1 MQTDTYANLV
11 KLIQALI
18 GAGTLTLDEHRNI
31 FQLVNRR
38 LSDAYN
44 TTQSWPRY
52 LVPSEKRD
60 INHYTLS
67 DATSSTSTSVNQNY
81 ILLGDN
87 DGNVGKEN
95 TNVYQGVTSSSIV
108 IFKSS
113 ASQTIGGESIAADS
127 WIVTTGSAT
136 KQSDGR
142 YRVVNTTPQFGE
154 SDTDKKAAL
163 ENVEVFTPRAGSDVL
178 GVERKNL
185 IPYAESGE
193 NTIGEFFRIHRKKA
207 FLNQSQLEY
216 DFFIDVDG
224 ANILNTAN
232 SSDRSAFVTYKKQL
246 TLVSITEGG
255 SPAVTDYTNDSTAV
269 PKEFFYYIAHSVY
282 ADFLRIERRY
292 EEAIREEASAQNYLA
307 QELEKLDIIANNN
320 NLKKKF
326 STHLNRNS
334 R

>member
-60 INHYTLS
+60 IIHYTLS
-67 DATSSTSTSVNQNY
+67 DATSSTSTNVNQNY
-81 ILLGDN
+81 VLLGQTD
-87 DGNVGKEN
+87 DGSFSKEN
-95 TNVYQGVTSSSIV
+95 TNVYQGVTTTNVIIYKNSSNAWV
-108 IFKSS
+108 V
-113 ASQTIGGESIAADS
+113 ATGGGA
-127 WIVTTGSAT
+127 VL
-136 KQSDGR
+136 QSDGR
-142 YRVVNTTPQFGE
+142 YRITVAGTAQFTE
-154 SDTDKKAAL
+154 ADDDKKVAL

-178 GVERKNL
+178 DVERKNL
-185 IPYAESGE
+185 VPYVESGE

-246 TLVSITEGG
+246 TLVSISESG
-255 SPAVTDYTNDSTAV
+255 SPAVTDYTNDSTAI

-292 EEAIREEASAQNYLA
+292 EQALQEEAVAQNYLA

>member
-60 INHYTLS
+60 IIHYTLS

-87 DGNVGKEN
+87 DGNTGKLD
-95 TNVYQGVTSSSIV
+95 TNVYQGVTTTNAI
-108 IFKSS
+108 IYKN
-113 ASQTIGGESIAADS
+113 ASDA
-127 WIVTTGSAT
+127 WIVATGATVAIQSNGKYRITGAGTT
-136 KQSDGR
+136 
-142 YRVVNTTPQFGE
+142 QFTE
-154 SDTDKKAAL
+154 ADDDKKVAL
-163 ENVEVFTPRAGSDVL
+163 ENVEVFTPRSGSDEL

-185 IPYAESGE
+185 VPYAESGE

-246 TLVSITEGG
+246 TLVSISESG
-255 SPAVTDYTNDSTAV
+255 SPAVTDYTNDSTAI

-292 EEAIREEASAQNYLA
+292 EEAVREEASAQNYLA

>member
-31 FQLVNRR
+31 LQLVNRR

-52 LVPSEKRD
+52 IVASEERE
-60 INHYTLS
+60 IHHYILS
-67 DATSSTSTSVNQNY
+67 GATGSTTTNVNQNY
-81 ILLGDN
+81 ILLGVN
-87 DGNVGKEN
+87 DGNTGKLD
-95 TNVYQGVTSSSIV
+95 TNIYKGVTTSNV
-108 IFKSS
+108 IIYKN
-113 ASQTIGGESIAADS
+113 ASDA
-127 WIVTTGSAT
+127 WIVTSGATTAIQTNGKYRITSAGT
-136 KQSDGR
+136 A
-142 YRVVNTTPQFGE
+142 QFTE
-154 SDTDKKAAL
+154 ADDDKKSAL

-178 GVERKNL
+178 NVERKNL
-185 IPYAESGE
+185 ISDAQSGKRTIAEF
-193 NTIGEFFRIHRKKA
+193 IKIHRKKA

-216 DFFIDVDG
+216 DFYVDLEG
-224 ANILNTAN
+224 ANILNVAN
-232 SSDRSAFVTYKKQL
+232 LSDSSVFVTYKKQL
-246 TLVSITEGG
+246 TLVSISESQ
-255 SPAVTDYTNDSTAV
+255 SPAVTDYTNNTTAI
-269 PKEFFYYIAHSVY
+269 PKEFFYFIGHSVY

-292 EEAIREEASAQNYLA
+292 EQAIQEEALAQNYLA

>member
-60 INHYTLS
+60 IIHYTLS
-67 DATSSTSTSVNQNY
+67 DATSSTSTNVNQNY
-81 ILLGDN
+81 VLLGQTD
-87 DGNVGKEN
+87 DGSFSKEN
-95 TNVYQGVTSSSIV
+95 TNVYQGVTTTNVV
-108 IFKSS
+108 IYKNPSD
-113 ASQTIGGESIAADS
+113 AWVVATAGAA
-127 WIVTTGSAT
+127 VL
-136 KQSDGR
+136 QSDGK
-142 YRVVNTTPQFGE
+142 YRITAAGTVQFTE
-154 SDTDKKAAL
+154 ADDDKKVAL

-178 GVERKNL
+178 DVERKNL
-185 IPYAESGE
+185 VPYAESGE

-246 TLVSITEGG
+246 TLVSISESG
-255 SPAVTDYTNDSTAV
+255 SPAVTDYTNDSTAI

>member
-44 TTQSWPRY
+44 TNQSWPRY
-52 LVPSEKRD
+52 LSTSEERD
-60 INHYTLS
+60 IVHYTLS
-67 DATSSTSTSVNQNY
+67 DATGSTSTSVNQNY
-81 ILLGDN
+81 VLLGRN
-87 DGNVGKEN
+87 DGNTGKLD
-95 TNVYQGVTSSSIV
+95 TNIYKGATTSNV
-108 IFKSS
+108 IIYKN
-113 ASQTIGGESIAADS
+113 ASDA
-127 WIVTTGSAT
+127 WIVATGATTVV
-136 KQSDGR
+136 QSNGK
-142 YRVVNTTPQFGE
+142 YRITVAGTTQFTE
-154 SDTDKKAAL
+154 ADDDKNSAL

-178 GVERKNL
+178 NVERKNL
-185 IPYAESGE
+185 ITYAESGE
-193 NTIGEFFRIHRKKA
+193 DTVGEFLRIHRKRA

-216 DFFIDVDG
+216 DFYVDVDG
-224 ANILNTAN
+224 ANILNVAN
-232 SSDRSAFVTYKKQL
+232 LSDSSVFVTYKKQL
-246 TLVSITEGG
+246 TLVSISESQ
-255 SPAVTDYTNDSTAV
+255 SPAVTDYTNDTTAI
-269 PKEFFYYIAHSVY
+269 PKEFFYYIGHSVY

-292 EEAIREEASAQNYLA
+292 EQALQEETVAQNYLA

>member
-87 DGNVGKEN
+87 DGNTGKLD
-95 TNVYQGVTSSSIV
+95 TNVYQGVTTSSVV
-108 IFKSS
+108 IYKN
-113 ASQTIGGESIAADS
+113 ASNA
-127 WIVTTGSAT
+127 WIVATGATVAIQSNGKYRITVAGTT
-136 KQSDGR
+136 
-142 YRVVNTTPQFGE
+142 QFTE
-154 SDTDKKAAL
+154 ADDDKKVAL
-163 ENVEVFTPRAGSDVL
+163 EKVEVFTPRSGSDKL

-216 DFFIDVDG
+216 DFFIDVNG

-232 SSDRSAFVTYKKQL
+232 SSDISAFVTYKKQL

>member
-60 INHYTLS
+60 IIHYTLS
-67 DATSSTSTSVNQNY
+67 DATSSTSTNVNQNY
-81 ILLGDN
+81 VLLGQTD
-87 DGNVGKEN
+87 DGSFSKEN
-95 TNVYQGVTSSSIV
+95 TNVYQGVTTTNVV
-108 IFKSS
+108 IYKNPSD
-113 ASQTIGGESIAADS
+113 AWVVATAGAA
-127 WIVTTGSAT
+127 VL
-136 KQSDGR
+136 QSDGK
-142 YRVVNTTPQFGE
+142 YRITAAGTVQFTE
-154 SDTDKKAAL
+154 ADDDKKVAL

-185 IPYAESGE
+185 VPYAESGE

-246 TLVSITEGG
+246 TLVSISESG
-255 SPAVTDYTNDSTAV
+255 SPAVTDYTNDSTAI

>member
-1 MQTDTYANLV
+1 MQTKNYGDLFTF
-11 KLIQALI
+11 IQALI
-18 GAGTLTLDEHRNI
+18 GAGTLTVPECRIIHQFIN
-31 FQLVNRR
+31 QR
-38 LSDAYN
+38 LQEAYN

-52 LVPSEKRD
+52 LVSSEKRD

-87 DGNVGKEN
+87 DGNTGKLD
-95 TNVYQGVTSSSIV
+95 TNVYQGVTTTGV
-108 IFKSS
+108 IIYKN
-113 ASQTIGGESIAADS
+113 ASDA
-127 WIVTTGSAT
+127 WIVATGATVVLQSNGKYRITGAGTT
-136 KQSDGR
+136 
-142 YRVVNTTPQFGE
+142 QFTE
-154 SDTDKKAAL
+154 ADDDKKVAL
-163 ENVEVFTPRAGSDVL
+163 EKVEVFTPRAGSDVL

-185 IPYAESGE
+185 IPYEESGE

-224 ANILNTAN
+224 ANILNAAN
-232 SSDRSAFVTYKKQL
+232 SSDRSAFVTYKKRQDFL
-246 TLVSITEGG
+246 TITEGG
-255 SPAVTDYTNDSTAV
+255 TPNASNYTDNTSVQV
-269 PKEFFYYIAHSVY
+269 PLEFYNFIANGAH
-282 ADFLRIERRY
+282 ADFLRVERRFD
-292 EEAIREEASAQNYLA
+292 EALQADNKAQNYLA